1 MPLISDM
8 VKIGTKISSNNLL
21 MLINADI
28 ILPIDFLKKISIFT
42 KTNKKFLTV
51 GHRWD
56 MDVCDYIDFFNPKNA
71 MKFWNEVELKSKKH
85 SCSGMDYFLFRKGT
99 IKNIPDFAIGR
110 FGWDNWIL
118 WYARR
123 NLIPL
128 VDATEEIKVVH
139 QNHIYVNH
147 KKVDLEHN
155 SELSKNNSLN
165 ILDSNYALSNGLIRK
180 KKSKE
185 FINRNLGK
193 LPIIF
198 PELRTF
204 LIIYKKMYRRLFIN
218 K

>member
-1 MPLISDM
+1 M
-8 VKIGTKISSNNLL
+8 VKIGTEAANNNLL

-28 ILPIDFLKKISIFT
+28 ILPIDFLKRISVLKKT
-42 KTNKKFLTV
+42 KRKFLTI

-56 MDVCDYIDFFNPKNA
+56 MDVHGYIDFFNPKNST
-71 MKFWNEVELKSKKH
+71 KFWNKVELESKKH
-85 SCSGMDYFLFRKGT
+85 SCSGIDYFLFKKGT

-128 VDATEEIKVVH
+128 IDATEEIKVVH
-139 QNHIYVNH
+139 QNHTYVNH
-147 KKVDLEHN
+147 KKVDLKHN
-155 SELSKNNSLN
+155 FELVKNNSLN

-180 KKSKE
+180 KKSKD
-185 FINRNLGK
+185 FVNRNLGK

-198 PELRTF
+198 PEFRTL
-204 LIIYKKMYRRLFIN
+204 LIIYKKIYRRLFFKN
-218 K
+218 